1 MILIPS
7 IPFFASISGI
17 VVTDIVLTYLLIYT
31 ARYKFEKEREKLRT
45 AIEEERQK
53 LGIKVKGEGEAEKVR
68 MALENT
74 VMDSNIDTRE
84 KERNYPT
91 IFELFFLS
99 GTRSLVLF
107 DFLSLS
113 STALSLASVFY
124 PEFSVIQIVAICVI
138 SVVRYPPDYA
148 VDAAYKQF
156 IKKKFEE
163 LISRGETE
171 EIACKTLGIPFL
183 KEFIS
188 EGETEEDAFKTLGK
202 PI

>member
-17 VVTDIVLTYLLIYT
+17 VVTDGVLTVLLIYT
-31 ARYKFEKEREKLRT
+31 ARYKFEKEREKLSI
-45 AIEEERQK
+45 AVEEERQK
-53 LGIKVKGEGEAEKVR
+53 LGIKVKGEAEKVR

-74 VMDSNIDTRE
+74 VMDSDIDTRE
-84 KERNYPT
+84 KERKCPT
-91 IFELFFLS
+91 IFELI
-99 GTRSLVLF
+99 TTPSLYLF
-107 DFLSLS
+107 DFLSVS

-156 IKKKFEE
+156 IKKKLGKNAF
-163 LISRGETE
+163 
-171 EIACKTLGIPFL
+171 KTLGIP
-183 KEFIS
+183 I
-188 EGETEEDAFKTLGK
+188 
-202 PI
+202 